1 LQACEKVI
9 VVDPNKFDVKKKSVK
24 KTDRN
29 DSRTLMLFL
38 SKEMVPEGKLMED
51 RIWIMLLIGPK
62 TAEKLFLPS
71 WQQNTP
77 LSPG

>member
-62 TAEKLFLPS
+62 TAEK
-71 WQQNTP
+71 
-77 LSPG
+77 